1 MSSVVEVEAVV
12 GIVRGLVGRARWRD
26 EVGVERVVGAEDV
39 MVIAPY
45 NVQVGA
51 LAGALAAVGVVRVGT
66 VDRFQGQQAVVV
78 IWSVTSSSAEDG
90 PRGAGFLYDGRRLNV
105 GTSRAMV
112 ACVVVGT
119 RGVFWGAVRTGEDV
133 RRVGRWCAW
142 GEHAQEG
149 DAMGSPTPPE
159 AL

>member
-45 NVQVGA
+45 SVQV
-51 LAGALAAVGVVRVGT
+51 GALAAVGVVRVGT

-78 IWSVTSSSAEDG
+78 IWSVT
-90 PRGAGFLYDGRRLNV
+90 N
-105 GTSRAMV
+105 
-112 ACVVVGT
+112 
-119 RGVFWGAVRTGEDV
+119 
-133 RRVGRWCAW
+133 
-142 GEHAQEG
+142 
-149 DAMGSPTPPE
+149 
-159 AL
+159 